1 MYQLLCT
8 AAVIEGIQASPFVAW
23 VNSTGDVIRSEGDI
37 RVGSPEVLDNAILV
51 SLEFR
56 ILRTEHIGNYTC
68 QAALYSVALNAPLI
82 ATETSTV
89 VVQSKLIVCSTFRL
103 MNMLDSIINKN
114 LYKAG

>member
-1 MYQLLCT
+1 M
-8 AAVIEGIQASPFVAW
+8 
-23 VNSTGDVIRSEGDI
+23 
-37 RVGSPEVLDNAILV
+37 GSPEVLGNTILV

-56 ILRTEHIGNYTC
+56 ILRTEHIGNYSC

-82 ATETSTV
+82 ATETFTV

-103 MNMLDSIINKN
+103 MNMLDSIMNKN